1 MPMPTIPQDFV
12 SLMQEHYGQEEA
24 ERLCQAL
31 QETDPSVS
39 VRLNVRKMQSCMPA
53 SEVEAARQHLDRLYS
68 AVPWCPDAWYLPR
81 RPAFTCDPL
90 LHAGAYYVQEASS
103 MYVADLLRRYLPSA
117 GTEGQLPLAALD
129 LCAAPGGKSTLLA
142 GLLPQGSVLVSNEV
156 MPKRALILAE
166 NMTKWTAGMPEG
178 AYPVCSMV
186 TQNRPSDFAAFD
198 EQFDVLVTDV
208 PCSGEGMFRK
218 DEQAV
223 SDWSLDNVEQ
233 CRLRQREILEDI
245 LHVLRPGGLLLY
257 STCTFNHFEDEENA
271 RFACQL
277 MGGELLE
284 ERHFLPGRDRG
295 EGFYVAAIR
304 KPVQPDS
311 FSEALADVFAE
322 ARPSHIATSE
332 QEAQEQLTRV
342 KSLVRRFLRILYDAE
357 KTYASAEALP
367 QVSLSYDEALQ
378 YLRREAVRVEAPRGM
393 VTLCHRG
400 FPLGHGKCVGNRINN
415 LYPMEWRIRS
425 GYTTPFTLF

>member
-1 MPMPTIPQDFV
+1 
-12 SLMQEHYGQEEA
+12 
-24 ERLCQAL
+24 
-31 QETDPSVS
+31 
-39 VRLNVRKMQSCMPA
+39 
-53 SEVEAARQHLDRLYS
+53 
-68 AVPWCPDAWYLPR
+68 
-81 RPAFTCDPL
+81 
-90 LHAGAYYVQEASS
+90 
-103 MYVADLLRRYLPSA
+103 
-117 GTEGQLPLAALD
+117 
-129 LCAAPGGKSTLLA
+129 
-142 GLLPQGSVLVSNEV
+142 
-156 MPKRALILAE
+156 
-166 NMTKWTAGMPEG
+166 MPEG
-178 AYPVCSMV
+178 AYPVNSMV

-233 CRLRQREILEDI
+233 CRQRQREILEDI

-257 STCTFNHFEDEENA
+257 STCTFNRFEDEENA

-295 EGFYVAAIR
+295 EGFSVAAIR

-311 FSEALADVFAE
+311 FNEVLSRFFAE
-322 ARPSHIATSE
+322 ARPSHIATTE